1 MLKEYRVVKTVI
13 ISEEARAISEINN
26 CVELLNQKAQELNSK
41 ARKLRQEYLLAI
53 RSISDSQKK
62 LLQQKSMLEEASL
75 EITKRVINKAVLG
88 Y

>member
-1 MLKEYRVVKTVI
+1 MLKEY
-13 ISEEARAISEINN
+13 SEEARAISEINN

-62 LLQQKSMLEEASL
+62 LLQQKSILEEASL